1 MPEQSLHKSF
11 DIKAAVVLLRPHQWV
26 KNLLLFV
33 SLFASHQLANVEYL
47 TATIVGFIAFCMV
60 ASGTYVV
67 NDILDLESDREHPT
81 KKERPLAAGKIKI
94 PHAIAIAS
102 VLIIIGIGL
111 GRFIG
116 PEFFACL
123 VGYLLLNFGYSLVFK
138 PMLAIDVVVLS
149 LLYILRIVAGAA
161 ATDVMPSFWLLAFSL
176 FVFTSLA
183 MLKRYAELEQQQ
195 LTGATNKRRAYRVE
209 DKSVMAMMGSAC
221 GLISVFV
228 FAFYLNSKD
237 VTVLYQRAELLWLVI
252 PVLFC
257 WIIRI
262 WLLASRALIN
272 EDPIVFALRD
282 RFSYVSAA
290 IMGLLIVA
298 AS

>member
-1 MPEQSLHKSF
+1 MPKESF
-11 DIKAAVVLLRPHQWV
+11 AKNFDSKAVLVLLRPHQWV

-33 SLFASHQLANVEYL
+33 SLFASHQLANTGYL
-47 TATIVGFIAFCMV
+47 FATITGFIAFCLV

-67 NDILDLESDREHPT
+67 NDILDLESDRQHPT
-81 KKERPLAAGKIKI
+81 KRERPLAAGKIKI
-94 PHAIAIAS
+94 PHAVAIAA
-102 VLIIIGIGL
+102 VVIIIGLVL
-111 GRFIG
+111 GRSIG
-116 PEFFACL
+116 VEFFACL
-123 VGYLLLNFGYSLVFK
+123 VGYLLLNLGYSLIFK
-138 PMLAIDVVVLS
+138 TVLAIDVVVLS
-149 LLYILRIVAGAA
+149 LLYIMRIIAGAA
-161 ATDVMPSFWLLAFSL
+161 ATEAMPSFWLLAFSL

-195 LTGATNKRRAYRVE
+195 LTGVTNKRRAYRVE
-209 DKSVMAMMGSAC
+209 DKSVMAMMGAAC

-237 VTVLYQRAELLWLVI
+237 VTVLYQRAEILWLVV

-262 WLLASRALIN
+262 WLLASRAMIN
-272 EDPIVFALRD
+272 EDPIVFTLRD

-290 IMGLLIVA
+290 IMGLLIIA

>member
-1 MPEQSLHKSF
+1 MPTQSFEKNF
-11 DIKAAVVLLRPHQWV
+11 DIKAALILLRPHQWV

-33 SLFASHQLANVEYL
+33 SLFASHQLANVDYL
-47 TATIVGFIAFCMV
+47 IATFVGFIAFCLV
-60 ASGTYVV
+60 ASGTYIV
-67 NDILDLESDREHPT
+67 NDILDLESDRQHPT
-81 KKERPLAAGKIKI
+81 KRERPLAASKVKI
-94 PHAIAIAS
+94 PHAVAIAA

-116 PEFFACL
+116 TEFFACL

-138 PMLAIDVVVLS
+138 TMLAIDVVVLS
-149 LLYILRIVAGAA
+149 LLYIMRIVAGAA
-161 ATDVMPSFWLLAFSL
+161 ASETMPSFWLLAFSL

-209 DKSVMAMMGSAC
+209 DKSVMAMMGAAC

-237 VTVLYQRAELLWLVI
+237 VTILYQRAEILWLVV

-262 WLLASRALIN
+262 WLLASRAMIN

-282 RFSYVSAA
+282 RFSYVSAV
-290 IMGLLIVA
+290 IMGLLIIVA
-298 AS
+298 T